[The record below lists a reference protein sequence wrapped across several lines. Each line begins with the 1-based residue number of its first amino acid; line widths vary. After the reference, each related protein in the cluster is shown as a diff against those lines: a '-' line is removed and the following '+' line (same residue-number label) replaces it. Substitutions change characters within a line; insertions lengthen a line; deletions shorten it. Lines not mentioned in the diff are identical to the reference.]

1 MCVNCYLIFVRSGLF
16 VCVLR
21 CLCVFH
27 ALPGRCS
34 GHQRAHRH
42 QCGVV
47 WLCAPSVPNGS
58 TVGTN
63 QISISPALS
72 HHLSTRIWSSATF
85 DSSKFDTL
93 TIRQS
98 RVLSQHRYQWFATAI
113 VFHAWLNH
121 VCCNVPKTIVSTS
134 QSNRTITFCVDS
146 YPASA
151 IEFAKE
157 ES

>member
-98 RVLSQHRYQWFATAI
+98 RVLSQHRYEYFATAI
-113 VFHAWLNH
+113 ASSRVVESCVLQCSKDYCFN
-121 VCCNVPKTIVSTS
+121 
-134 QSNRTITFCVDS
+134 QSEQPHNYVLC
-146 YPASA
+146 
-151 IEFAKE
+151 
-157 ES
+157 

>member
-1 MCVNCYLIFVRSGLF
+1 MCANYYLIFVRSGLF
-16 VCVLR
+16 LCVLR

-27 ALPGRCS
+27 ALPGRCG

-98 RVLSQHRYQWFATAI
+98 RVLSQHRYEYFATAI
-113 VFHAWLNH
+113 AASRV
-121 VCCNVPKTIVSTS
+121 VES
-134 QSNRTITFCVDS
+134 CVLQCSKD
-146 YPASA
+146 YRFNQP
-151 IEFAKE
+151 EQPHNFVLC
-157 ES
+157 